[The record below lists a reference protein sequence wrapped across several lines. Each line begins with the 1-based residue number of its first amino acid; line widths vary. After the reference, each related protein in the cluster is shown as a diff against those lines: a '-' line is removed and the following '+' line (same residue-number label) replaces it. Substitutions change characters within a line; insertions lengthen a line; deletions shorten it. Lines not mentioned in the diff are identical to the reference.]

1 MLVWQPGEALETD
14 WELSAEQVA
23 VFNKNRVTMNGN
35 LLWNRLSEEI
45 QREIDKFPGIAGVAL
60 RDFNGGLEFAINGDE
75 LFPTAS
81 TIKIHVLTQL
91 LMRAEAGEVDLTQR
105 IKLPPE
111 LTYGSGVLAYLEG
124 PLDLSLLDVA
134 ILMIIASDNTATNIC
149 IDYAGIDATNEL
161 LRDLGLADTKLR
173 RKMMD
178 HIAAVREQENVSTPM
193 ELVQMWALLQQS
205 RPTAWV
211 AQKALEI
218 LKKPK
223 LGFLDRALPSTVEF
237 ASKPGWVEAARCD
250 TALVFL
256 PRRPY
261 ALAVMTKYTLCA
273 DMEHEDF
280 IGRIGRSVH
289 QTMVMLDQSNRYG
302 RVVY

>member
-1 MLVWQPGEALETD
+1 M
-14 WELSAEQVA
+14 S
-23 VFNKNRVTMNGN
+23 GN
-35 LLWNRLSEEI
+35 LLWQRLNDEI
-45 QREIDKFPGIAGVAL
+45 RREVDAFPGVAGVAL
-60 RDFNGGLEFAINGDE
+60 RDFEGKLEFTVNGDE

-81 TIKIHVLTQL
+81 TIKIHVLAQL
-91 LMRAEAGEVDLTQR
+91 LTRAEAGEIDLAQR
-105 IKLPPE
+105 VTLPSE
-111 LTYGSGVLAYLEG
+111 LTFGSGVLAYLEG

-149 IDYAGIDATNEL
+149 IDYAGIEDTNAL
-161 LRDLGLADTKLR
+161 LHSLGLTDTRLR

-178 HIAAVREQENVSTPM
+178 HIAAVREQENVSTPA
-193 ELVQMWALLQQS
+193 ELVQMWALLHQGKPS
-205 RPTAWV
+205 PWV
-211 AQKALEI
+211 AQKSLEI

-223 LGFLDRALPSTVEF
+223 LGFLDRALPADIEF

-250 TALVFL
+250 TALVYL

-280 IGRIGRSVH
+280 IGRIGKSVH
-289 QTMVMLDQSNRYG
+289 TTMTMLAQSNRYG
-302 RVVY
+302 RVVYS

>member
-1 MLVWQPGEALETD
+1 M
-14 WELSAEQVA
+14 S
-23 VFNKNRVTMNGN
+23 GN
-35 LLWNRLSEEI
+35 LLWQRLNDEI
-45 QREIDKFPGIAGVAL
+45 RREVDAFPGVAGVAL
-60 RDFNGGLEFAINGDE
+60 RDFEGKLEFTVNGDE

-81 TIKIHVLTQL
+81 TIKIHVLAQL
-91 LMRAEAGEVDLTQR
+91 LTRAEAGEIDLAQR
-105 IKLPPE
+105 VTLPSE
-111 LTYGSGVLAYLEG
+111 LTFGSGVLAYLEG

-149 IDYAGIDATNEL
+149 IDYAGIEDTNAL
-161 LRDLGLADTKLR
+161 LHSLGLTDTRLR

-178 HIAAVREQENVSTPM
+178 HIAAVREQENVSTPA
-193 ELVQMWALLQQS
+193 ELVQMWALLHQGKPS
-205 RPTAWV
+205 PWV
-211 AQKALEI
+211 AQKSLEI

-223 LGFLDRALPSTVEF
+223 LGFLDRALPADIEF

-250 TALVFL
+250 TALVYL

-280 IGRIGRSVH
+280 IGRIGHSVH
-289 QTMVMLDQSNRYG
+289 TTMTMLAQSNRYG
-302 RVVY
+302 RVVYS